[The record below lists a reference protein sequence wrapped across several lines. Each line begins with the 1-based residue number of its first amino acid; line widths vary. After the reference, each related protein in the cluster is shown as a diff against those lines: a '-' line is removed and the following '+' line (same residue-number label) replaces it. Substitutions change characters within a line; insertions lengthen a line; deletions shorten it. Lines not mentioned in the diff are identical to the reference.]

1 MVLRVQATI
10 AGLTEERARLERFA
24 RSLTAE
30 ELARPVPGTVWT
42 VSDFIAHVATLDAA
56 YLGWFTTLAG
66 DPDPGDHRGSP
77 GFDVDRFNESAVS
90 ARRGRSVGDNLAEGA
105 SLRGRLVAVIKR
117 FTDDTL
123 DSTIRFGGDRKR
135 PPVDLPLGQF
145 LTGWTRH
152 DAIHVADML
161 KALPERRHDP
171 EIVAWLGRPEVAA
184 SISAYEKAMG

>member
-1 MVLRVQATI
+1 MVPRVQATI
-10 AGLTEERARLERFA
+10 ASLTEERARLARFA

-30 ELARPVPGTVWT
+30 DLARPVPGTVWT
-42 VSDFIAHVATLDAA
+42 VSDFIAHVA
-56 YLGWFTTLAG
+56 
-66 DPDPGDHRGSP
+66 
-77 GFDVDRFNESAVS
+77 
-90 ARRGRSVGDNLAEGA
+90 GRSVGDNLAEGA
-105 SLRGRLVAVIKR
+105 SLRGRLVAVIER

-145 LTGWTRH
+145 LTGCTRH

-171 EIVAWLGRPEVAA
+171 EILAWLGRPEVAA
-184 SISAYEKAMG
+184 SISDYQKAMG

>member
-1 MVLRVQATI
+1 MVPRVQATI
-10 AGLTEERARLERFA
+10 AGLTEERARVERFA

-30 ELARPVPGTVWT
+30 ELVRPVPGTGWT
-42 VSDFIAHVATLDAA
+42 VSDFVAHV
-56 YLGWFTTLAG
+56 
-66 DPDPGDHRGSP
+66 
-77 GFDVDRFNESAVS
+77 FDVDRFNESAVS
-90 ARRGRSVGDNLAEGA
+90 ARRGRSVEDNLAEGA
-105 SLRGRLVAVIKR
+105 SLRDRLVAVIER

-123 DSTIRFGGDRKR
+123 DSVIRFGGDRKR

-145 LTGWTRH
+145 LMSWTRH

-184 SISAYEKAMG
+184 SISAYQKAMG